1 MKNTVWP
8 FAVIGLLLIVGG
20 CAGTSTGFGVYGSP
34 GYYPGPYYDSFWGSP
49 FPRYYSPYNPY
60 PFGPA
65 FGAFAYPRPFYY
77 PRAYSYP
84 YRPSPYRYGWAGPRR
99 HYRR

>member
-49 FPRYYSPYNPY
+49 FPRYYSP
-60 PFGPA
+60 
-65 FGAFAYPRPFYY
+65 
-77 PRAYSYP
+77 
-84 YRPSPYRYGWAGPRR
+84 
-99 HYRR
+99 